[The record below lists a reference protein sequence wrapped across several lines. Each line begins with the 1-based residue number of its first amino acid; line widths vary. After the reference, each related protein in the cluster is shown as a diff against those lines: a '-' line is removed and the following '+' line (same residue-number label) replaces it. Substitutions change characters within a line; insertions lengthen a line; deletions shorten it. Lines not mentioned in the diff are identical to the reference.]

1 MKANN
6 NRLLADVLRP
16 ISYCYG
22 LGAYARLITYSAG
35 LASRRSAAVPVVSI
49 GNITVGGTGKTPL
62 TIDLAER
69 LSSAGLKVAILS
81 RGYGRKSKGLQVVAD
96 GSGSPLLSVEE
107 AGDEP
112 YLIAQAVPEAVV
124 IVCSSRLESA
134 QLAVRQFGVQVI
146 ILDDGF
152 QHIKLR
158 RDFDV
163 VLWDYNDIPDKAML
177 VPSGRLRE
185 PLSGLNR
192 ASDIVIT
199 KVPEG
204 EEQTEVDRLSAQ
216 LSQLAPKA
224 NIYCCRFAPAYLT
237 GYAQAG
243 QLAQPLKLSE
253 LAGKKVYSLC
263 AIARPEGF
271 AKVLAEL
278 GVVPVRQRQFSDH
291 HWFSPAQMSEIEA
304 DFIDSGA
311 DLLVTTEKDL
321 VRMTLSPTLA
331 AKTWAVVLKCQW
343 ISAAPTFLLDPMLKA
358 KCGKHD

>member
-1 MKANN
+1 MKANDN
-6 NRLLADVLRP
+6 SLLAEVLRP

-35 LASRRSAAVPVVSI
+35 LASRRSAAVPVVSV

-96 GSGSPLLSVEE
+96 GSGTPLISVEE

-134 QLAVRQFGVQVI
+134 QLAVRQFAAQVI

-163 VLWDYNDIPDKAML
+163 VLWDFNDRPEKAML

-185 PLSGLNR
+185 PLGGLSR

-204 EEQTEVDRLSAQ
+204 GEQREVEQ
-216 LSQLAPKA
+216 LRVELAQLAPHA
-224 NIYCCRFAPAYLT
+224 NIYSCRFAPAYLT
-237 GYAQAG
+237 GYARNG
-243 QLAQPLKLSE
+243 QLAQPIKLTE

-271 AKVLAEL
+271 LNVLNEL
-278 GVVPVRQRQFSDH
+278 GVVPVRVRQFADH

-304 DFIDSGA
+304 DFIASGA

-321 VRMTLSPTLA
+321 VRMTLSPSLA
-331 AKTWAVVLKCQW
+331 AKTWAVVIKCQW
-343 ISAAPTFLLDPMLKA
+343 ISAPPAFLSKSILKV
-358 KCGKHD
+358 

>member
-1 MKANN
+1 
-6 NRLLADVLRP
+6 
-16 ISYCYG
+16 
-22 LGAYARLITYSAG
+22 
-35 LASRRSAAVPVVSI
+35 VPVISV

-96 GSGSPLLSVEE
+96 GGGTLISVEE

-112 YLIAQAVPEAVV
+112 FLIAQALPEAVV

-134 QLAVRQFGVQVI
+134 QLAVHQFAAQVI

-152 QHIKLR
+152 QHIKIR
-158 RDFDV
+158 RDFDL
-163 VLWDYNDIPDKAML
+163 VLWDFNDKPDKAML

-185 PLSGLNR
+185 PLGGLSR

-199 KVPEG
+199 KVPESG
-204 EEQTEVDRLSAQ
+204 AEAEVERLTVELAQ
-216 LSQLAPKA
+216 MAPQA
-224 NIYCCRFAPAYLT
+224 NIYSCRFAPAYLT
-237 GYAQAG
+237 GYARDG
-243 QLAQPLKLSE
+243 QLAQPIKLTE

-271 AKVLAEL
+271 LSVLADL
-278 GVVPVRQRQFSDH
+278 GVVPVRVRQFADH
-291 HWFSPAQMSEIEA
+291 HWFSSAQMSEIEA
-304 DFIDSGA
+304 DFIASGA

-321 VRMTLSPTLA
+321 VRMTLSPTMA

-343 ISAAPTFLLDPMLKA
+343 ISAPPAFLSSSVLK
-358 KCGKHD
+358 K

>member
-6 NRLLADVLRP
+6 NSLLAEVLRP

-35 LASRRSAAVPVVSI
+35 LASRRSAAVPVVSV

-69 LSSAGLKVAILS
+69 LSSAGLTVAILS
-81 RGYGRKSKGLQVVAD
+81 RGYGRRSKGLQVVAD
-96 GSGSPLLSVEE
+96 GSGTPLIPVEE

-134 QLAVRQFGVQVI
+134 QLAVRQFAAQVI

-163 VLWDYNDIPDKAML
+163 VLWDFNDKPAKAML

-185 PLSGLNR
+185 PLGGLSR

-204 EEQTEVDRLSAQ
+204 AEHSEVEQLTEDLA
-216 LSQLAPKA
+216 QLAPDA
-224 NIYCCRFAPAYLT
+224 NIYSCRFIPAYLT
-237 GYAQAG
+237 GYARNG
-243 QLAQPLKLSE
+243 QLAQPIKLTE

-271 AKVLAEL
+271 LNVLNEL
-278 GVVPVRQRQFSDH
+278 GVVPVRVRQFADH
-291 HWFSPAQMSEIEA
+291 HWFTPAQMSEIEA
-304 DFIDSGA
+304 DFIASGA

-321 VRMTLSPTLA
+321 VRMTLSPSMA
-331 AKTWAVVLKCQW
+331 AKTWAVVIKCQW
-343 ISAAPTFLLDPMLKA
+343 ISAPPAFLSQSMLKV
-358 KCGKHD
+358 

>member
-1 MKANN
+1 MPVKLSNN
-6 NRLLADVLRP
+6 PLLSEVLRP
-16 ISYCYG
+16 ISFCYG
-22 LGAYARLITYSAG
+22 LGAYVRLVTYSAG
-35 LASRRSAAVPVVSI
+35 LASRRSATVPVISV

-69 LSSAGLKVAILS
+69 LSSSGLKVAILS
-81 RGYGRKSKGLQVVAD
+81 RGYGRKSKGLLVVAD
-96 GSGSPLLSVEE
+96 GNGTTARVED

-112 YLIAQAVPEAVV
+112 FLIAQAVPEAVV

-134 QLAVRQFGVQVI
+134 QLAVRQFGAQVI

-163 VLWDYNDIPDKAML
+163 VLWDFNDRPEKAML

-185 PLSGLNR
+185 PLGGLSR
-192 ASDIVIT
+192 ASDIVVT
-199 KVPEG
+199 KIPEATDQS
-204 EEQTEVDRLSAQ
+204 EIDRLCEQ
-216 LSQLAPKA
+216 LAQLAPNA
-224 NIYCCRFAPAYLT
+224 NISSCRFVPAYLS
-237 GYAQAG
+237 GYASEG
-243 QLAQPLKLSE
+243 QLPQPIKLTE

-271 AKVLAEL
+271 LSVLSDL
-278 GVVPVRQRQFSDH
+278 GVVPVRVRQFDDH
-291 HWFSPAQMSEIEA
+291 HWFSPAQISEIEA

-321 VRMTLSPTLA
+321 VRMTLTPTMA

-343 ISAAPTFLLDPMLKA
+343 LTSPPSFLASAKLAL
-358 KCGKHD
+358 

>member
-1 MKANN
+1 MKANDN
-6 NRLLADVLRP
+6 NLLAEVLRP

-22 LGAYARLITYSAG
+22 LGAYARLITYSSG
-35 LASRRSAAVPVVSI
+35 LASRRSAAVPVVSV

-96 GSGSPLLSVEE
+96 GSGAPLISVEE

-112 YLIAQAVPEAVV
+112 FLIAQAVPEAVV
-124 IVCSSRLESA
+124 IVCSSRLQSA
-134 QLAVRQFGVQVI
+134 QFAVHQFAAQVI

-152 QHIKLR
+152 QHIKIR
-158 RDFDV
+158 RDFDL
-163 VLWDYNDIPDKAML
+163 VLWDFNDKPDKAML

-185 PLSGLNR
+185 PLGGLSR

-199 KVPEG
+199 KVPENG
-204 EEQTEVDRLSAQ
+204 AEAEVERLTVELA
-216 LSQLAPKA
+216 QLAPQA
-224 NIYCCRFAPAYLT
+224 NIYSCRFAPAYLT
-237 GYAQAG
+237 GYARDG
-243 QLAQPLKLSE
+243 QLAQPIKLTE

-271 AKVLAEL
+271 LRVLADL
-278 GVVPVRQRQFSDH
+278 GVVPVRVRQFADH
-291 HWFSPAQMSEIEA
+291 HWFSSAQMSEIEA
-304 DFIDSGA
+304 DFIASGA

-321 VRMTLSPTLA
+321 VRMTLSPSMA

-343 ISAAPTFLLDPMLKA
+343 ISAPPAFLSSSALK
-358 KCGKHD
+358 K